1 MAGRF
6 VLTAQLQVQAP
17 TNLTQV
23 RRQIQQQLSN
33 VTINP
38 QINTQALANFQ
49 NQLNNT
55 NKAAQNANKNL
66 RNASRSAS
74 SLGASLGAAAR
85 RFASITLATGA
96 FLALARGISEAFG
109 RAIEFERE
117 LIKIS
122 QVTGKS
128 VSSLKG
134 LTAEVT
140 RLSTSLGASSA
151 ELLNASRTLSQ
162 AGFSAT
168 KAKQALE
175 ILAQTDL
182 GATFENIADTTEGA
196 IALLRQFRKEA
207 AASGGDI
214 AFLGK
219 SIDAI
224 TAVSKNF
231 AVEASDLIAVIRRTG
246 GVFEA
251 AGGKINELI
260 ALFTSVR
267 GTTRETAETIATGFR
282 TIFTRIQRT
291 ETIDQLRELGIVL
304 QDSSGKFVGPLEAIR
319 KLSLALGA
327 LDPRDFRFS
336 QIVEQLGGFRQV
348 GKVIPLIKQYSTS
361 AEALAIANNSMGE
374 TARDAQKA
382 QQGLGVEFQKLGEKF
397 NATIR
402 RIADSDTFQSLARGA
417 IQLAEAVLKV
427 VDALEPLLPMLTALA
442 AFSLGRIALPALGR
456 FSGVT
461 GRNKGGR
468 IYGFNQGGLVPGV
481 GNKDTVPARLTA
493 GEYVLQKSAVQ
504 RIGVDNLAAMNAGMG
519 YNAGGTV
526 TAGKNF
532 YGMTMPKPGAS
543 IAQDAA
549 RARKTLGTPK
559 KGGTAKSGQPVDMGR
574 LRSAISSSTMSF
586 ALAGGK
592 APGGLSLSLAQQSG
606 FYTMSKDRSLG
617 SAGLPLSS
625 LSRDAY
631 GALVS
636 AVMGRHPAVKRKDV
650 DMVRKGGGRL
660 KGSLMGGMKF
670 PVANIQSEGLR
681 KALTNELKGFAEQH
695 VGEGVHDTLKSIQ
708 TDEKTKKLI
717 KTAGLKLTD
726 KDIKRATKASKR
738 DDQAV
743 DSMVGYMFEGAIN
756 GLTGATPATGQ
767 ASFDIPKGSMRSAAS
782 GMKGLFGA
790 QTSKMLMAEVKKNNK
805 KFSSIPSKLS
815 TFIENNKTT
824 SRSKTGLRHKNI
836 KVGAYNRGGQVDTV
850 PAVLTPGEYV
860 MTKSA
865 SEAIGYDNLDRM
877 NKTGVAHFNAGGI
890 VGGTVRAGKNYY
902 GAKPQPGF
910 PAPLSGPRVNTPNTP
925 NQKQGGGNLAVLG
938 LLASTAGS
946 AAAQMGNFEEST
958 ANMITQFSMLAAVVA
973 PLIFEMTKAAL
984 STKFFSE
991 STQKGAGKIAAGFAV
1006 AAAATALVVSIY
1018 NKQAAEAKKQVAAQR
1033 EQISNLA
1040 EGKAVGS
1047 SLNELKQKV
1056 QENANAQEQA
1066 KASATG
1072 ATYGGGGGALA
1083 GAGIGFALAGPIGAG
1098 IGAAIGGITGAIAGG
1113 EVVGTSSGTTSD
1125 ERKALDDVTIA
1136 AYKSA
1141 QAIGEYTTAQSEINR
1156 LGLEGADR
1164 LKAQNEA
1171 SRKFNA
1177 QSRDATNAFEKLKDI
1192 DAETMGVDAVK
1203 EGFEQAK
1210 GLAEEQGKVAMQ
1222 VASDTKAS
1230 LDSVSQDF
1238 LNNGKSAKELFAN
1251 PDFKQG
1257 MLNYVQSLEQGY
1269 AAQLFSSGALRE
1281 QAEEAAKLT
1290 EGFSALDEAGKEKRI
1305 QEQESAMVQAKASK
1319 DARDAGNKYL
1329 KSIQDQSDA
1338 NEKARKEAAQRAA
1351 VERLLAQKAQAAA
1364 DALAKFEQS
1373 AAMMDQAMKNMDI
1386 AMGNLTG
1393 TVKRH
1398 KVENDKLIA
1407 GIAKGNVTASG
1418 SAALTQI
1425 GKDFG
1430 LEDEAKA
1437 INNILKRE
1445 RAVREKLVAGIGK
1458 FGGLGGEAGSKENIK
1473 KFVESAGINFDGL
1486 SDEIQAE
1493 IETKFRDGI
1502 DAADIEAV
1510 MKLLK
1515 TPVDAQVKVFQ
1526 KLAQLQNQ
1534 YLDRLDT
1541 ANQAILK
1548 AKTEFRKSL
1557 VFENKVRVT
1566 GIRRLFKALGK
1577 EVGVREE
1584 RQIQAM
1590 EVGART
1596 RPLGVAPNRTAIV
1609 GGIAARNARLQQLRT
1624 AGADGGVGGVAAA
1637 NEMREL
1643 QAETKVLKEALKELT
1658 DQTKIAEAIFA
1669 DLEKEREKR
1678 GVMQD
1683 QIKDFTFATNEGRRE
1698 MTQNFMALNRVL
1710 QTGDLNA
1717 IPDKFRGAVGQLLD
1731 QFKDIPIFQGQTGG
1745 DISKRLQIQQLDRQ
1759 FRFASGGRQGV
1770 PPELV
1775 KAIFEATTKEEK
1787 LIDDLRKLNQE
1798 EQQAAQALTKIQSQ
1812 ENTLLIENMK
1822 MLINQIKL
1830 LVQAFTAQ
1838 AKPAAKKA
1846 NGGLIYRAGGGS
1858 IFQPRGTDTVPAM
1871 LTPGEFVIRKSAVD
1885 KIGVGALTA
1894 LNNGNASTVYRA
1906 NGGFVGSTSGGA
1918 LSFAASLANIMLA
1931 DPRKLNET
1939 ALFKTA
1945 SQDGKK
1951 KGLESLRNFAKAP
1964 NFGNSMLG
1972 NIATIV
1978 RVAGALGDPRLGLVK
1993 FGRIDQPGN
2002 PKLGDFATL
2011 LSEAGGLLSIQG
2023 GGMNPSLKLNPAFR
2037 KNARLVAVPQAR
2049 RDAYEYAGTN
2059 PTAMQLLN
2067 NPATKDQAQ
2076 QAILAHAFLKNSKN
2090 PSVIGGRALAAGASI
2105 TGPQRALIKQFFPQL
2120 WANTGGLLEF
2130 LTSAEGQA
2138 KKGVGA
2144 LGAFN
2149 NKALQGQGF
2158 FARGGSVDS
2167 VPAMLTPGEF
2177 VMSRAA
2183 VKKHGTGFMNSVNR
2197 GKIPGFARGGSVGG
2211 VQYRQNGGAI
2221 GGMGQNMMD
2230 AIAKSLSIFDN
2241 LAGMLNN
2248 IAVMFSNLQ
2257 ISHTIQVDGTLNIPG
2272 FSQQAINN
2280 IVNTIGEQV
2289 VLQTENKINVALD
2302 EFNRKLDQRAD

>member
-526 TAGKNF
+526 TGGRNF
-532 YGMTMPKPGAS
+532 YGNPAGGS
-543 IAQDAA
+543 LFQQAA
-549 RARKTLGTPK
+549 RTQRGLKKPATAGT
-559 KGGTAKSGQPVDMGR
+559 TQAGQPVDMGR
-574 LRSAISSSTMSF
+574 LRRAISTSSISF

-592 APGGLSLSLAQQSG
+592 APGGLSLNPAQKGG
-606 FYTMSKDRSLG
+606 FYTMSKARSLG
-617 SAGLPLSS
+617 QNGLPLSS

-631 GALVS
+631 GALASAVS
-636 AVMGRHPAVKRKDV
+636 ARHPAVKRKDV

-681 KALTNELKGFAEQH
+681 TAVSDNLEKYAKQYM
-695 VGEGVHDTLKSIQ
+695 GEGVSDTLKSLKEE
-708 TDEKTKKLI
+708 TKTAKLM
-717 KTAGLKLTD
+717 KAAGLKITK
-726 KDIKRATKASKR
+726 KDITRATKATRR

-743 DSMVGYMFEGAIN
+743 DSMVGFMFEGAIN
-756 GLTGATPATGQ
+756 GLTGAQPATGR

-790 QTSKMLMAEVKKNNK
+790 QTSKMLMAEVKKNKK
-805 KFSSIPSKLS
+805 KFASIPSKLS
-815 TFIENNKTT
+815 SFIESNKTT
-824 SRSKTGLRHKNI
+824 SQSKTGLRYKNI

-860 MTKSA
+860 FTKSA
-865 SEAIGYDNLDRM
+865 AEAIGYDNLDRM
-877 NKTGVAHFNAGGI
+877 NKTGVAHFNAGGM

-902 GAKPQPGF
+902 GLGHPGVSIGGTRKF
-910 PAPLSGPRVNTPNTP
+910 TQAQTQTNMPDK
-925 NQKQGGGNLAVLG
+925 QQGGGNLAMLAMLG
-938 LLASTAGS
+938 ATAASTAV
-946 AAAQMGNFEEST
+946 QMSGLEEST
-958 ANMITQFSMLAAVVA
+958 ANAASQFFMLAGMMAPMAFELVKTVA
-973 PLIFEMTKAAL
+973 GLQMFEAKLAA
-984 STKFFSE
+984 SGRTAGGIAMKF
-991 STQKGAGKIAAGFAV
+991 
-1006 AAAATALVVSIY
+1006 ALVVAGAALVKAVFDKFAAD
-1018 NKQAAEAKKQVAAQR
+1018 NKKIVQGNR
-1033 EQISNLA
+1033 DIISGMA
-1040 EGKAVGS
+1040 EGKGAAKS
-1047 SLNELKQKV
+1047 MQELR
-1056 QENANAQEQA
+1056 EETLA
-1066 KASATG
+1066 ASKMAGRQSAAGTG
-1072 ATYGGGGGALA
+1072 ALGGA
-1083 GAGIGFALAGPIGAG
+1083 AL
-1098 IGAAIGGITGAIAGG
+1098 GAAIGSFIPVIGTVVGGIIGGVVGGAMGFAEGG
-1113 EVVGTSSGTTSD
+1113 ESSEEAQSLAG
-1125 ERKALDDVTIA
+1125 VTDA
-1136 AYKSA
+1136 AYLAA
-1141 QAIGEYTTAQSEINR
+1141 QAIGNYSNAQAEINR
-1156 LGLEGADR
+1156 QQLEGIDR
-1164 LKAQNEA
+1164 LKAQNKA
-1171 SRKFNA
+1171 TSQFNQESSKA
-1177 QSRDATNAFEKLKDI
+1177 GDAFAKI
-1192 DAETMGVDAVK
+1192 AAIGVDEDLMGFDSIK

-1210 GLAEEQGKVAMQ
+1210 ALAEEQGKVSMQ
-1222 VASDTKAS
+1222 AASDTKSS
-1230 LDSVSQDF
+1230 LDSVSQEF
-1238 LNNGKSAKELFAN
+1238 LNNGQSAKELFAN

-1257 MLNYVQSLEQGY
+1257 MLNYVQSLEKGY
-1269 AAQLFSSGALRE
+1269 AAQLLASGVFRE

-1290 EGFSALDEAGKEKRI
+1290 ENFDQLSKAEQEAKII
-1305 QEQESAMVQAKASK
+1305 QEEAAMIQAKASK

-1338 NEKARKEAAQRAA
+1338 NEKARKEAAQRAAQRAA

-2248 IAVMFSNLQ
+2248 RTYKY
-2257 ISHTIQVDGTLNIPG
+2257 HIQYKL
-2272 FSQQAINN
+2272 
-2280 IVNTIGEQV
+2280 
-2289 VLQTENKINVALD
+2289 TEP
-2302 EFNRKLDQRAD
+2302 